1 MPILPCQ
8 TTPEKQLQ
16 YKPILILF
24 REQCHHLLDLAARLV
39 TERGLAESHRISLPE
54 ILHQTII
61 IRTNKAHRD
70 GMMTAIPGTKMANT
84 YMPFSHQLTSVLPNM
99 ALK

>member
-1 MPILPCQ
+1 MLILPCQ

-39 TERGLAESHRISLPE
+39 TERGLAESHRINLPE

-61 IRTNKAHRD
+61 IRTNKD
-70 GMMTAIPGTKMANT
+70 GMMTTIPGTKMANT
-84 YMPFSHQLTSVLPNM
+84 YMPFSHQLTSVLHNM